1 MGYIFKRNKMKVIRY
16 RRYFKEHD
24 EQNFYREQLM
34 LFLPWRN
41 EDKEINEVNFEMK
54 YLENIKM
61 IRENFMKYNAFASD
75 LDTLNSIQLNEEV
88 LSNQNLELDPEYQAY
103 AMIEVENDLSI
114 DLPELMQNNI
124 QIDKK
129 VFTFLS
135 DYEYT
140 DLIQSLN
147 VGQRQYLSHVMYN
160 IENDILFYEFVSGGA
175 GVGKSTLIKA
185 ISQTI
190 ARHFRSKTGFD
201 PSRLTSL
208 LIAPTG
214 KAAFNI
220 GGNTMHSA
228 FHLPINQKK
237 SGLIPLSDD
246 ALNTLFSNYYYIV
259 AFLMDEISMCGC
271 KLFHH
276 INTRMQQIF
285 QSTEIFGGKSI
296 IMFGDFKQLSPVGDR
311 WIFMPINTDPYSEI
325 FDRILWEQFTYYE
338 LTEIMRQKEDVAFA
352 EALNHLGEG
361 NLNNDEIALFKTREK
376 KPNELPDNAIH
387 LFYSNEEANNYNAM
401 IINSKNTYGTKA
413 IAKDKIIGKLKDKDK
428 QNYLNLTKTLKRR
441 ETYGLDYVLDLKI
454 DIRYMLTININT
466 HDGLVNGATGI
477 LRKIDFDD
485 NNNPKTVYIEFDN
498 SHVGAETRKKNNE
511 QFTPIFLCT
520 KLFQYKN
527 KIDVKISRNQFPLI
541 AAEGITIHKSQGST
555 YTMIVVHLDRK
566 TKLTRAALY
575 VACSRVTTINGL
587 FFIGIFEPPNSI
599 ENAIELNNEISLLRT
614 SKLLIPVFNNMI
626 SKSNSL
632 KLLFHNIQS
641 INAHF
646 TDIQS
651 DQNQMNMDLIFLVET
666 WSLFQILKS

>member
-1 MGYIFKRNKMKVIRY
+1 
-16 RRYFKEHD
+16 
-24 EQNFYREQLM
+24 
-34 LFLPWRN
+34 
-41 EDKEINEVNFEMK
+41 
-54 YLENIKM
+54 
-61 IRENFMKYNAFASD
+61 
-75 LDTLNSIQLNEEV
+75 
-88 LSNQNLELDPEYQAY
+88 
-103 AMIEVENDLSI
+103 
-114 DLPELMQNNI
+114 
-124 QIDKK
+124 
-129 VFTFLS
+129 
-135 DYEYT
+135 
-140 DLIQSLN
+140 
-147 VGQRQYLSHVMYN
+147 
-160 IENDILFYEFVSGGA
+160 
-175 GVGKSTLIKA
+175 
-185 ISQTI
+185 
-190 ARHFRSKTGFD
+190 
-201 PSRLTSL
+201 
-208 LIAPTG
+208 
-214 KAAFNI
+214 
-220 GGNTMHSA
+220 
-228 FHLPINQKK
+228 
-237 SGLIPLSDD
+237 
-246 ALNTLFSNYYYIV
+246 
-259 AFLMDEISMCGC
+259 
-271 KLFHH
+271 
-276 INTRMQQIF
+276 
-285 QSTEIFGGKSI
+285 
-296 IMFGDFKQLSPVGDR
+296 
-311 WIFMPINTDPYSEI
+311 
-325 FDRILWEQFTYYE
+325 
-338 LTEIMRQKEDVAFA
+338 
-352 EALNHLGEG
+352 
-361 NLNNDEIALFKTREK
+361 
-376 KPNELPDNAIH
+376 
-387 LFYSNEEANNYNAM
+387 M

-413 IAKDKIIGKLKDKDK
+413 IAKDKIIGKSKDKDK

-441 ETYGLDYVLDLKI
+441 ETYGLDVLDLKI

-466 HDGLVNGATGI
+466 HDGLFNGATGI

-527 KIDVKISRNQFPLI
+527 KIDVKISRTQFPLI

-666 WSLFQILKS
+666 WSLSGDDLKIPNFEIINRIDCSNRNTRKATGLINYVNSKLKDDIKCINTYYHESHGSLCISMEKLKVDYLIITLYKSPNYPETELYKKFQEMFDFAKNNQFKYILICGDFNIDLKNKKKSAIEKLFVSKNLYNALNEESSTTKGKTCIDWAFTNIPKSSISTLVYPVTYSYHNAIFMDIN